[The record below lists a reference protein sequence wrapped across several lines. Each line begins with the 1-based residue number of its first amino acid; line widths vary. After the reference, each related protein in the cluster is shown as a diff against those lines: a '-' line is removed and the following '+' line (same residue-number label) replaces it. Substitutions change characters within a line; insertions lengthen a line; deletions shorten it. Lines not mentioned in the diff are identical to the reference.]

1 MNGLRQLR
9 VWRPASAGVMFRALY
24 FPRRW
29 KLIHVLANE
38 VGPDPNGRAI
48 LIGLH
53 LGLYDVMNRSPTMPN
68 EFATPN
74 MPRLLQPGSLPWV
87 TFALGL

>member
-9 VWRPASAGVMFRALY
+9 VWRPASADVMFRTLY

-48 LIGLH
+48 LIGLY
-53 LGLYDVMNRSPTMPN
+53 LGLI
-68 EFATPN
+68 
-74 MPRLLQPGSLPWV
+74 
-87 TFALGL
+87 